1 MSATEHKL
9 ANPDAG
15 ETSIVALIP
24 ALRAFART
32 FCREAYDADDLVQET
47 LTKGLANLD
56 KFEPG
61 TRLKSWLFTIM
72 RNTHYTRVKAAARE
86 APGLLDC
93 ASSRPISE
101 PSQDWSVQSR
111 EVHQAIQKLPSH
123 QREVLML
130 IGVLGFSY
138 EETAEIC
145 GCAVGTVKS
154 RLNRARAGVLEFL
167 GENSSQELIERRR
180 QFSEHHSDTG
190 AQDAKTAEVYLR

>member
-1 MSATEHKL
+1 MLPKGHAT
-9 ANPDAG
+9 PDCVPG
-15 ETSIVALIP
+15 EINVIDLIP

-32 FCREAYDADDLVQET
+32 FCRVPDDADDLVQET
-47 LTKGLANLD
+47 LMKGLANLD

-93 ASSRPISE
+93 VSSRPISE
-101 PSQDWSVQSR
+101 ASQEWSIQSK
-111 EVHQAIQKLPSH
+111 EVYQAIQKLPSH

-130 IGVLGFSY
+130 IGVLGVSY

-145 GCAVGTVKS
+145 NCAVGTIKS
-154 RLNRARAGVLEFL
+154 RLNRARASVLESL
-167 GENSSQELIERRR
+167 DERSSQALIERH
-180 QFSEHHSDTG
+180 EHVS
-190 AQDAKTAEVYLR
+190 QDHWDRAADRPR

>member
-1 MSATEHKL
+1 MS
-9 ANPDAG
+9 NPDPG
-15 ETSIVALIP
+15 EISVVDLIP

-32 FCREAYDADDLVQET
+32 FCRVPDDADDLVQET

-72 RNTHYTRVKAAARE
+72 RNTHYTRIKAAARE

-101 PSQDWSVQSR
+101 PSQDWSVQSK

-123 QREVLML
+123 QREVLVL
-130 IGVLGFSY
+130 IGVLGVSY

-167 GENSSQELIERRR
+167 GESSPQALIERRR
-180 QFSEHHSDTG
+180 QLSDDHWDTEG
-190 AQDAKTAEVYLR
+190 ARR

>member
-1 MSATEHKL
+1 MATHEADSL
-9 ANPDAG
+9 
-15 ETSIVALIP
+15 SIVNLIP

-32 FCREAYDADDLVQET
+32 FCRVPADADDLVQET

-61 TRLKSWLFTIM
+61 TRMKSWLFTIM
-72 RNTHYTRVKAAARE
+72 RNTHYTRIKAAARE

-93 ASSRPISE
+93 ASGRPVSQA
-101 PSQDWSVQSR
+101 SQDWSVQSR
-111 EVHQAIQKLPSH
+111 EVHQAIQKLPAH

-130 IGVLGFSY
+130 IGVLGVSY

-154 RLNRARAGVLEFL
+154 RLNRARAGVLEYL
-167 GENSSQELIERRR
+167 GETSSQAVVERR
-180 QFSEHHSDTG
+180 HPL
-190 AQDAKTAEVYLR
+190 AEDHWDSAAGGG